1 MKIRHAK
8 IEDLDKIMEIIGVTV
23 KEMNENGNF
32 QWDESYP
39 NREVFINDIKEGTL
53 YVAVD
58 DNDEVTGTGVANF
71 DSFEEYDNLEWKSG
85 KDDYVIH
92 RLAVD
97 NKYRNTGVAAFL
109 IENIEKEIIKKGKYF
124 MRTDT
129 NSKNLKAQ
137 RFFEKMGYVFVGEIK
152 VPTLKDSFFCYEK
165 RLCD

>member
-8 IEDLDKIMEIIGVTV
+8 TEDLDMIMKIIRETV

-39 NREVFINDIKEGTL
+39 DREVFINDIKEGTL
-53 YVAVD
+53 YVVVD

-109 IENIEKEIIKKGKYF
+109 IENIEKEIIKKGKCY

-152 VPTLKDSFFCYEK
+152 VPTLEDSFFCYEK